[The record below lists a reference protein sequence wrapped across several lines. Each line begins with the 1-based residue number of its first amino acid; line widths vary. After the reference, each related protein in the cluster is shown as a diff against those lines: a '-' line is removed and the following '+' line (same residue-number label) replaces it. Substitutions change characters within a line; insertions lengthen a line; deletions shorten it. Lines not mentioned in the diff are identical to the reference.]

1 MGTATADPVSPPVT
15 TPVVDKAR
23 IILILDRSGSMSSV
37 KDEAEKGVAHFLA
50 EQAKVG
56 GKCKVSFTR
65 FDTEIELVFS
75 DVPIDEVPPIKCEPR
90 NMTALLDAVG
100 RTISEAKL
108 KPKWKT
114 YVVIVTDGQ
123 ENSSREW
130 TLDKLRPLIEERRKA
145 GWEILFIGTSEAAV
159 ADARQ
164 FGVATHSSAVM
175 DSHNSGVAYAASAA
189 NVTRS
194 RTYGSAT
201 EYTDEEKKAMAT
213 PTGSPD

>member
-1 MGTATADPVSPPVT
+1 MGTATADPVSPSVA
-15 TPVVDKAR
+15 TPAVDKAR
-23 IILILDRSGSMSSV
+23 IILILDRSGSMTLV

-100 RTISEAKL
+100 KTISEAKM

-145 GWEILFIGTSEAAV
+145 GWEILFIGTSEDAV

-164 FGVATHSSAVM
+164 FGVATHSSATM
-175 DSHNSGVAYAASAA
+175 DVGNSVIAYAATSE

-194 RTYGSAT
+194 RMTGTAA
-201 EYTDEEKKAMAT
+201 EYTDEEKAAMAT